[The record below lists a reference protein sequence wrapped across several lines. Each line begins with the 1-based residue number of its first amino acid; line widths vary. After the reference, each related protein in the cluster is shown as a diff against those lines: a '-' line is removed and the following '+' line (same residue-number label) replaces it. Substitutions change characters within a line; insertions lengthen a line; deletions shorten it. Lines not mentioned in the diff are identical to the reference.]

1 MRSPPFAADR
11 GYVTVNR
18 MVAGSSP
25 ARGANCFDRSKSSA
39 SPQVSLLLSAAN
51 HRSRS
56 RRDRCSAAQPRR
68 NVAGP
73 AQRGLG
79 TICAVIGAGA
89 TRRFARRFLRR
100 DHFRIVPRRLRLRA
114 FWQWP
119 TSSLRNSNA
128 TLGIGLF
135 YIARM
140 TACDRRKRRPA
151 LTIAAMCSSRAS
163 GRGVGRPRRPAPISR
178 PS

>member
-1 MRSPPFAADR
+1 
-11 GYVTVNR
+11 

-39 SPQVSLLLSAAN
+39 SPASFATAERRKSPFPVASGQVLSGATEAK
-51 HRSRS
+51 RSWASTTRS
-56 RRDRCSAAQPRR
+56 GNNLRRNRRRRDAPFRSQ
-68 NVAGP
+68 V
-73 AQRGLG
+73 
-79 TICAVIGAGA
+79 
-89 TRRFARRFLRR
+89 LRR

-128 TLGIGLF
+128 TLGIGLL